1 MTQIRRRAQNG
12 CVGDR
17 SAYPH
22 ASLTDR
28 IIKVFY
34 EVYNHLGSGFLEK
47 LYEKA
52 MIIELEE
59 AGLRVETQVSV
70 AVSYKGRVI
79 VDYALD
85 LVVEDTVV
93 LELKAVRIP
102 TEEHAAQ
109 LMNYLR
115 ATKYEIGLLLNFG
128 TKPKVRRFLYTREYK
143 S

>member
-1 MTQIRRRAQNG
+1 MTQIERSSQNG
-12 CVGDR
+12 RVGGKH
-17 SAYPH
+17 AYPH

-34 EVYNHLGSGFLEK
+34 EVYNHLGCGFLEK

-52 MIIELEE
+52 MIIELEH
-59 AGLRVETQVSV
+59 ARLRVETQVPVS
-70 AVSYKGRVI
+70 VSYKGRVI
-79 VDYALD
+79 GDFALD

-115 ATKYEIGLLLNFG
+115 ATK
-128 TKPKVRRFLYTREYK
+128 
-143 S
+143 